1 MKIIK
6 EIQNQI
12 FPPFIPNRASAQNQV
27 YNINT
32 THNPKKGVFMTTI
45 NSRTELSRLIRL
57 GLVSESQI
65 AIWNKRLTREN
76 KKAARVTEIANIGD
90 QVLALMAETPDA
102 RFKTGALVK
111 LIGFSSEAA
120 RVTLHGK
127 VGRALKALAASGSVT
142 RYNFT
147 KNNTH
152 AFYSLD
158 SCILPPV
165 KVTETETEF
174 VTVDEI
180 TETETETE
188 TV

>member
-12 FPPFIPNRASAQNQV
+12 FPPFIPKRASAQNLV
-27 YNINT
+27 YNIIT
-32 THNPKKGVFMTTI
+32 THQPKGVSMTFI
-45 NSRTELSRLIRL
+45 SKRTELSRLISL
-57 GLVSESQI
+57 GLVTEAQYR
-65 AIWNKRLTREN
+65 AWNKRLARED
-76 KKAARVTEIANIGD
+76 KKRARVTELVAIEK
-90 QVLALMAETPDA
+90 QVLTLMKATPDA
-102 RFKTGALVK
+102 RFKTGKLVK
-111 LIGFSSEAA
+111 AIGFDTESD

-127 VGRALKALAASGSVT
+127 VGRALKSLAEGGKIT

-147 KNNTH
+147 RNNTH

-174 VTVDEI
+174 VTVSEI
-180 TETETETE
+180 TETETET
-188 TV
+188 V

>member
-27 YNINT
+27 YNINI
-32 THNPKKGVFMTTI
+32 THQPKKGVSMTTI
-45 NSRTELSRLIRL
+45 SKRTELSRLISL
-57 GLVSESQI
+57 GLVSESQVS
-65 AIWNKRLTREN
+65 AWNKRLAREN

-102 RFKTGALVK
+102 RFKTGGLVK
-111 LIGFSSEAA
+111 LIGFSTESD
-120 RVTLHGK
+120 RVSLHGK
-127 VGRALKALAASGSVT
+127 IGRALKSLAASGSVT

-165 KVTETETEF
+165 KVVETETEL

-180 TETETETE
+180 TETETET
-188 TV
+188 V